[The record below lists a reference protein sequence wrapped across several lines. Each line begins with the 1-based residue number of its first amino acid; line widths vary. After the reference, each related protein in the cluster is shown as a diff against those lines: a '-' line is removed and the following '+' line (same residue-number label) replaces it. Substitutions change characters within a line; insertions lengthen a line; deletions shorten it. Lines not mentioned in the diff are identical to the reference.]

1 MASRLERVLRA
12 GRAAETGPQPEPWN
26 GLAGNLT
33 NNLPER
39 GPGDDDPTLS
49 PRMQEALKVAGEI
62 EERNWEQRERDRR
75 LQRRLEDEDRARR
88 KREDAYK
95 DHITLARE
103 KLAETELREK
113 RVLNAYV
120 AGQSNMRSVIRE
132 TQGRTITRMYER
144 LKKITASTED
154 VMEFLLKQEADN
166 TAQANTYLRIVTLED
181 NLTHIHELTKE
192 LTMLKSALDVPGEDY
207 HSRPERLFT

>member
-103 KLAETELREK
+103 KLEETERREK

-207 HSRPERLFT
+207 HSRPEWLFS